1 MYISKI
7 RIKNY
12 RIFGENEFEL
22 ELKPFTLIIGEN
34 NIGKTNILNAI
45 RLILSQDISLYRSR
59 MLGVEDINKK
69 TIQKFYEA
77 LRQIEDNEKVQFP
90 YVLIELEFKLQPDDD
105 EQKAVVGDWFVDMK
119 MDTAKIGYKFKL
131 RSGFN
136 REKWIQQVKKNI
148 EQDPS
153 FKVEF
158 PIREYDYEIYGGD
171 NDTNKCEQYLLSL
184 IKMDY
189 LDALRDAHSELESN
203 HSTNLIYRI
212 LDSIEHDNYSDIKNS
227 LEQIDSTIKDN
238 EALME
243 MKSEIKGLLNK
254 ISIDSENQ
262 KNVDFKFSTPD
273 TKEMLKKI
281 SLGYGDDYLDIS
293 KNGLG
298 SNNLLYI
305 SLMVSKFA
313 NKNYFGKDSVFRL
326 IGIEEP
332 EAHLH
337 VQLQEH
343 LSKNIKKLLS
353 ENNDNQI
360 IMTTHSAQIS
370 GSLDIENTVV
380 IYRDGDSIKNHY
392 ILDGF
397 TDKAEDIRKK
407 RFLMRYL
414 DATKTPMFFA
424 RKIILVEGIAE
435 QIVIPK
441 LFEQEYKK
449 TLVQIGC
456 SVINVNGLAFRNF
469 LDIIKNGY
477 YLKCAVMTDGDK
489 GTKTENRADKLID
502 DYKNYSNVIQIN
514 KNEFTFEKEFIK
526 TNNIGNERKVIL
538 KAYKLT
544 RPQNVKNYSD
554 KYVDKDDNFI
564 SDSIIYEETIY
575 KDIDEYK
582 AEFAM
587 NMVESIEKYSEIN
600 IFVKIP
606 KYIKEAFEFI
616 ND

>member
-273 TKEMLKKI
+273 TKGMLKKI

-544 RPQNVKNYSD
+544 RPQNGKNYSD

>member
-544 RPQNVKNYSD
+544 RPQNGKNYSD